1 MNDNE
6 QRNKLEQAIK
16 QNQDEWRM
24 LHDRFMMIQEQK
36 SDTIKEILRLL
47 KMVEDLDA
55 HAPA

>member
-16 QNQDEWRM
+16 QNQDEWRV
-24 LHDRFMMIQEQK
+24 LHDKCSMLEEQK
-36 SDTIKEILRLL
+36 RDTLKEILRLL

-55 HAPA
+55 TASK

>member
-1 MNDNE
+1 MNNDE

-16 QNQDEWRM
+16 QNQDEWRV
-24 LHDRFMMIQEQK
+24 LHNRFMMIQEQK
-36 SDTIKEILRLL
+36 RDTMKEILRLW